1 LPQPFQKAAAHIKLP
16 GMLFLPGQIKKQ
28 NERVWRT
35 HSKKTLNFQKTAL
48 PIHRQTGYN
57 FSSVGFRRTP
67 ARVFQ
72 GTPFR

>member
-16 GMLFLPGQIKKQ
+16 GIVFLPGQIKKQ
-28 NERVWRT
+28 NKRVCRT
-35 HSKKTLNFQKTAL
+35 HSKKPPNFQKTAL

-57 FSSVGFRRTP
+57 LPSVGFRRIP
-67 ARVFQ
+67 AKVFQ